1 MSHYFVNDDKV
12 ESKPRNVDYSFN
24 GVDFSL
30 ISDNGVFSKNE
41 IDKGSELLIKT
52 LLPVNLGTNLL
63 DLGCGIGVIGL
74 TLAYFHPSLNV
85 LLIDVNT
92 RALSLCSANANSLK
106 LSQKVTVLQSDI
118 YTKVEGKFDSIV
130 SNPPIRAGKKVTY
143 EIYKGALEHLN
154 DGGSLYIVI
163 RKQQG
168 ALSVKSYLEQLFG
181 NVTVLAREKGYYIL
195 KSTKVSGPERSLN
208 EQNI

>member
-12 ESKPRNVDYSFN
+12 ASKPRNVVYSIN

-30 ISDNGVFSKNE
+30 ESDNGVFSKNE
-41 IDKGSELLIKT
+41 LDKGSELLIET
-52 LLPVNLGTNLL
+52 LLPLDLGKTML

-74 TLAYFHPSLNV
+74 TLAYFHPTLNV
-85 LLIDVNT
+85 CLTDVNT
-92 RALSLCSANANSLK
+92 RALSLCNANAKKLR
-106 LSQKVTVLQSDI
+106 LSQKVTILQSDV
-118 YTKVEGKFDSIV
+118 YSKVEGKFDSIV

-154 DGGSLYIVI
+154 NGGSLYIVI

-195 KSTKVSGPERSLN
+195 QARKTN
-208 EQNI
+208 

>member
-1 MSHYFVNDDKV
+1 MSHYFVNDDNV
-12 ESKPRNVDYSFN
+12 VSKPRKVVYSIN
-24 GVDFSL
+24 GVDFSFE
-30 ISDNGVFSKNE
+30 SDNGVFSKNE
-41 IDKGSELLIKT
+41 LDKGSELLIET
-52 LLPVNLGTNLL
+52 LLPIDLGKSLL

-74 TLAYFHPSLNV
+74 TLAYFHPGLNV
-85 LLIDVNT
+85 CLSDVNT
-92 RALSLCSANANSLK
+92 RALSLCDANAKTLR
-106 LSQKVTVLQSDI
+106 LSQQVTILQSDI

-143 EIYKGALEHLN
+143 EIYRGALEHLN

-181 NVTVLAREKGYYIL
+181 NVTVLAREKGYFIL
-195 KSTKVSGPERSLN
+195 KSTLTIK
-208 EQNI
+208 

>member
-1 MSHYFVNDDKV
+1 MSHYFVNDDNV
-12 ESKPRNVDYSFN
+12 ASKPRKVVYSFN
-24 GVDFSL
+24 GVDFSFE
-30 ISDNGVFSKNE
+30 SDNGVFSKNE
-41 IDKGSELLIKT
+41 LDKGSELLIET
-52 LLPVNLGTNLL
+52 LLPIDLGKSLL

-74 TLAYFHPSLNV
+74 TLAYFHPGLNV
-85 LLIDVNT
+85 CLSDVNT
-92 RALSLCSANANSLK
+92 RALSLCSANANTLR

-143 EIYKGALEHLN
+143 EIYRGALEHLN

-181 NVTVLAREKGYYIL
+181 NVTVLAREKGYFIL
-195 KSTKVSGPERSLN
+195 KSTLTIK
-208 EQNI
+208 

>member
-12 ESKPRNVDYSFN
+12 VSRPRSIVYSID
-24 GVDFSL
+24 GVDFSFE
-30 ISDNGVFSKNE
+30 SDNGVFSKNE
-41 IDKGSELLIKT
+41 LDKGSELLIET
-52 LLPVNLGTNLL
+52 LLPLDLGKSLL

-74 TLAYFHPSLNV
+74 TLAYFHPGLNV
-85 LLIDVNT
+85 YLSDVNT
-92 RALSLCSANANSLK
+92 RALGLCNANAESLR

-154 DGGSLYIVI
+154 DNGSLYIVI

-168 ALSVKSYLEQLFG
+168 ALSVKSYLEELYG
-181 NVTVLAREKGYYIL
+181 NVTVLARDKGYYVL
-195 KSTKVSGPERSLN
+195 KSTKT
-208 EQNI
+208 IK

>member
-1 MSHYFVNDDKV
+1 MSHYFVNDDNV
-12 ESKPRNVDYSFN
+12 ASKPRKVVYSIN
-24 GVDFSL
+24 GVDFSFE
-30 ISDNGVFSKNE
+30 SDNGVFSKNDL
-41 IDKGSELLIKT
+41 DKGSELLIET
-52 LLPVNLGTNLL
+52 LLPIDLGKSLL

-74 TLAYFHPSLNV
+74 TLAYFHPGLNV
-85 LLIDVNT
+85 CLSDVNT
-92 RALSLCSANANSLK
+92 RALSLCDANANTLR

-154 DGGSLYIVI
+154 NGGSLYIVI

-181 NVTVLAREKGYYIL
+181 NVTVLAREKGYFIL
-195 KSTKVSGPERSLN
+195 KSTLTIK
-208 EQNI
+208 

>member
-12 ESKPRNVDYSFN
+12 ASKPRKVVYSIN

-30 ISDNGVFSKNE
+30 ESDNGIFSKNE
-41 IDKGSELLIKT
+41 LDKGSELLIKT
-52 LLPVNLGTNLL
+52 LLPLDLGESVL

-74 TLAYFHPSLNV
+74 TLAYFHPGLYV
-85 LLIDVNT
+85 CCTDVNT
-92 RALSLCSANANSLK
+92 RALGLCSANAKTLR

-143 EIYKGALEHLN
+143 GIYKGALEHLN
-154 DGGSLYIVI
+154 DSGSLYIVI

-195 KSTKVSGPERSLN
+195 KSTKN
-208 EQNI
+208 

>member
-12 ESKPRNVDYSFN
+12 ASKPRNVVYSIN

-30 ISDNGVFSKNE
+30 ESDNGVFSKNE
-41 IDKGSELLIKT
+41 LDKGSELLIET
-52 LLPVNLGTNLL
+52 LLPIDLGKTML

-74 TLAYFHPSLNV
+74 TLAYFHPTINV
-85 LLIDVNT
+85 CLTDVNT
-92 RALSLCSANANSLK
+92 RALSLCNANAKKLR
-106 LSQKVTVLQSDI
+106 LSQKVTILQSDV

-154 DGGSLYIVI
+154 NGGSLYIVI

-195 KSTKVSGPERSLN
+195 QARKTN
-208 EQNI
+208 

>member
-12 ESKPRNVDYSFN
+12 ASKPREVVYSFN

-30 ISDNGVFSKNE
+30 DSDNGVFSKNE
-41 IDKGSELLIKT
+41 LDKGSELLIEM
-52 LLPVNLGTNLL
+52 LLPLNLGNRLL
-63 DLGCGIGVIGL
+63 DLGCGLGVIGL
-74 TLAYFHPSLNV
+74 TLAYFHPGLNV
-85 LLIDVNT
+85 CLSDVNT
-92 RALSLCSANANSLK
+92 RALSLCSANADTLK
-106 LSQKVTVLQSDI
+106 LSQRVTILQSDI
-118 YTKVEGKFDSIV
+118 YIEIEGKFDSIV

-143 EIYKGALEHLN
+143 QIYEGALEHLN

-168 ALSVKSYLEQLFG
+168 ALSVKSYLEELYG

-195 KSTKVSGPERSLN
+195 KSTKN
-208 EQNI
+208 Y